1 MNNQDI
7 LMLLTYINSFDA
19 TITVDQARVLAWA
32 ELLPK
37 HITYPQAKEAATLH
51 FRTSHKPIR
60 PKDIIDYTP
69 PPATDPLANYTGGL
83 KPLCG
88 KCDNGYVLI
97 PLPRNNQGYIFNHVD
112 FCQCQRDTPNEPRF

>member
-37 HITYPQAKEAATLH
+37 HITYPQAKEAATLQL
-51 FRTSHKPIR
+51 FNQALS
-60 PKDIIDYTP
+60 
-69 PPATDPLANYTGGL
+69 PANAE
-83 KPLCG
+83 
-88 KCDNGYVLI
+88 
-97 PLPRNNQGYIFNHVD
+97 FNFHS
-112 FCQCQRDTPNEPRF
+112 CL

>member
-37 HITYPQAKEAATLH
+37 HITYPQAKFSFKGASPFSSRH
-51 FRTSHKPIR
+51 
-60 PKDIIDYTP
+60 
-69 PPATDPLANYTGGL
+69 
-83 KPLCG
+83 
-88 KCDNGYVLI
+88 
-97 PLPRNNQGYIFNHVD
+97 PRLNKGSPEVSK
-112 FCQCQRDTPNEPRF
+112 